1 MELPAFIMDPI
12 GDIFGSIEGI
22 AFGIMAIIAIGG
34 ALGTVYSKRVAHS
47 MLSLIM
53 CFFAVAGVFLLAN
66 AEMLAAIQILV
77 LSGQRDAG
85 LCFRCDVV
93 PSPNHGG
100 GFRMRLVS
108 TFARLGIVGLLGLL
122 LAVLMD
128 PANWDPVTGP
138 DSMTTLEFATAV
150 LDDWA
155 FTLVVLGALLAMA
168 MAGAAYL
175 VRDERKTNLMW
186 ELHGGEEE

>member
-1 MELPAFIMDPI
+1 
-12 GDIFGSIEGI
+12 
-22 AFGIMAIIAIGG
+22 
-34 ALGTVYSKRVAHS
+34 
-47 MLSLIM
+47 
-53 CFFAVAGVFLLAN
+53 
-66 AEMLAAIQILV
+66 
-77 LSGQRDAG
+77 
-85 LCFRCDVV
+85 
-93 PSPNHGG
+93 
-100 GFRMRLVS
+100 MRLIS
-108 TFARLGIVGLLGLL
+108 TFARLGVVGMLGLL

-128 PANWDPVTGP
+128 PVNWDPVTGS

-150 LDDWA
+150 LNDWA

>member
-1 MELPAFIMDPI
+1 
-12 GDIFGSIEGI
+12 
-22 AFGIMAIIAIGG
+22 
-34 ALGTVYSKRVAHS
+34 
-47 MLSLIM
+47 
-53 CFFAVAGVFLLAN
+53 
-66 AEMLAAIQILV
+66 
-77 LSGQRDAG
+77 
-85 LCFRCDVV
+85 
-93 PSPNHGG
+93 
-100 GFRMRLVS
+100 MRLIG
-108 TFARLGIVGLLGLL
+108 TFARLGIVGLLALL

-128 PANWDPVTGP
+128 PANWDPITGA

-168 MAGAAYL
+168 MVGAAYL

>member
-1 MELPAFIMDPI
+1 
-12 GDIFGSIEGI
+12 
-22 AFGIMAIIAIGG
+22 
-34 ALGTVYSKRVAHS
+34 
-47 MLSLIM
+47 
-53 CFFAVAGVFLLAN
+53 
-66 AEMLAAIQILV
+66 
-77 LSGQRDAG
+77 
-85 LCFRCDVV
+85 
-93 PSPNHGG
+93 
-100 GFRMRLVS
+100 MRLVS

-128 PANWDPVTGP
+128 PANWNPVTGS
-138 DSMTTLEFATAV
+138 DSMTTLEFATSV

-155 FTLVVLGALLAMA
+155 FTLGVLGALLAMA

>member
-1 MELPAFIMDPI
+1 
-12 GDIFGSIEGI
+12 
-22 AFGIMAIIAIGG
+22 
-34 ALGTVYSKRVAHS
+34 
-47 MLSLIM
+47 
-53 CFFAVAGVFLLAN
+53 
-66 AEMLAAIQILV
+66 
-77 LSGQRDAG
+77 
-85 LCFRCDVV
+85 
-93 PSPNHGG
+93 
-100 GFRMRLVS
+100 MRLMS
-108 TFARLGIVGLLGLL
+108 TFARLGVVGLLGLL

-128 PANWDPVTGP
+128 PVNWDPVTGS

-150 LDDWA
+150 LNDWA

>member
-1 MELPAFIMDPI
+1 
-12 GDIFGSIEGI
+12 
-22 AFGIMAIIAIGG
+22 
-34 ALGTVYSKRVAHS
+34 
-47 MLSLIM
+47 
-53 CFFAVAGVFLLAN
+53 
-66 AEMLAAIQILV
+66 
-77 LSGQRDAG
+77 
-85 LCFRCDVV
+85 
-93 PSPNHGG
+93 
-100 GFRMRLVS
+100 MRLIS
-108 TFARLGIVGLLGLL
+108 TFARLGVVGLLGLL

-128 PANWDPVTGP
+128 PANWNPVTGS

-155 FTLVVLGALLAMA
+155 ITLVVLGALLAMA